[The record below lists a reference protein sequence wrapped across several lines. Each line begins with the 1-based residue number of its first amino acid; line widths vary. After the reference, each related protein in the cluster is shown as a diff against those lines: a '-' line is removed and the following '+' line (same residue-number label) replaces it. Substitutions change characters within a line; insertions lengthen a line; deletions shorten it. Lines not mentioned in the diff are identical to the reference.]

1 MKLRVKARGDALF
14 PRFNAEGRAP
24 PGVYAG
30 RDPARQHA
38 PFDDGELVADT
49 PETRKACLV
58 GDLELLEETDDAGRP
73 LAPAAPTVAPRA
85 AKAGGAA

>member
-1 MKLRVKARGDALF
+1 MKLRVKACGDAKF
-14 PRFNAEGRAP
+14 PRFNAAGYAP

-30 RDPARQHA
+30 RDPAKGHA

-58 GDLELLEETDDAGRP
+58 GDLELVEEVP
-73 LAPAAPTVAPRA
+73 E
-85 AKAGGAA
+85 